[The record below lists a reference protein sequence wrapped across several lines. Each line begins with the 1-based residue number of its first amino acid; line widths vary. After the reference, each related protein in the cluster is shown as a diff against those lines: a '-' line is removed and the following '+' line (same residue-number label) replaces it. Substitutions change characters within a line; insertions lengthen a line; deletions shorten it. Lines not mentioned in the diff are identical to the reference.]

1 MELEL
6 IITSTFEILKAVPTT
21 LSLVTLSLS
30 IGFILAIFL
39 VAMSLSKSTIIRFLA
54 NSYIYYFRGT
64 PLLIQIYLLYFGVG
78 YWLSMQDN
86 IKQSIF
92 WDIINE
98 PYWYAVIALMF
109 NTAGYTA
116 EILRGAIISIPKGQ
130 AESSYSLGLSY
141 YQSMIKIILPQAIRQ
156 ALPAY
161 SNEVI
166 LMVKGSSLAS
176 IITIMEITG
185 TMNKIRSETYA
196 IYELIII
203 AGFIYLLINFVI
215 TRLFKYLENKYKIV
229 SN

>member
-6 IITSTFEILKAVPTT
+6 FINSTFEILKAVPTT

-30 IGFILAIFL
+30 IGFIMAIFI
-39 VAMSLSKSTIIRFLA
+39 VAMSLSKLMLVRLFA

-64 PLLIQIYLLYFGVG
+64 PLLIQIYLMYFGFG
-78 YWLSMQDN
+78 YWLSMQEN

-92 WDIINE
+92 WDIISE
-98 PYWYAVIALMF
+98 PYWYAVSALMF

-116 EILRGAIISIPKGQ
+116 EILRGAILSIPKGQ
-130 AESSYSLGLSY
+130 FESSYSLGLSY
-141 YQSMIKIILPQAIRQ
+141 YQSMVKIILPQAIRQ

-196 IYELIII
+196 VYELIFI
-203 AGFIYLLINFVI
+203 AGSIYLLINFVI
-215 TRLFKYLENKYKIV
+215 TRMFNYLENKYKIV

>member
-6 IITSTFEILKAVPTT
+6 FINSTFEILKAVPTT

-30 IGFILAIFL
+30 IGFIMAIFI
-39 VAMSLSKSTIIRFLA
+39 VAMSLSKLMLVRFFA

-64 PLLIQIYLLYFGVG
+64 PLLIQIYLMYFGFG
-78 YWLSMQDN
+78 YWLSMQEN

-92 WDIINE
+92 WDIISE
-98 PYWYAVIALMF
+98 PYWYAVSALMF

-116 EILRGAIISIPKGQ
+116 EILRGAILSIPKGQ
-130 AESSYSLGLSY
+130 FESSYSLGLSY
-141 YQSMIKIILPQAIRQ
+141 YQSMVKIILPQAIRQ

-196 IYELIII
+196 VYELIFI
-203 AGFIYLLINFVI
+203 AGSIYLLINFVI
-215 TRLFKYLENKYKIV
+215 TRMFNYLENKYKIV